1 MKYYSTL
8 SPNKFY
14 SMRQAAL
21 VGLAPDGGLFM
32 PEVIPTI
39 DLQIVEREA
48 EKSFAHLAYYLADKF
63 FGEDIEPDVL
73 RAIVFDAFDFP
84 ITMAP
89 SGALELFNGPTLAF
103 KDFGARF
110 MGRMVAKLKERDMVI
125 LTATSGDTGSAVA
138 GGFLGMDGIRVV
150 ILYPEGRVSDFQ
162 ERQMTTLGSN
172 ITALSVRGS
181 FDDCQAMVK
190 AVFADHAFCS
200 ANGVTSANSISIL
213 RWIPQSFYYFYGY
226 YLWKKAGGN
235 GAPVIVV
242 PSGNFGNI
250 TAGIL
255 AHKMGLPVAHFV
267 AATNAN
273 DTVVRFMATQQYDPQ
288 PSVVTLSSAMDV
300 GDPSNFARLKDLYH
314 NDISAI
320 KRDITAFSFSDI
332 QTQEA
337 IRELYATHHYVSDP
351 HSAVG
356 YLGLKNFVPGNPL
369 AGFYIATAHAS
380 KFGDTIHQTLGFE
393 PPMPSK
399 MNKYYGV
406 DKHFTTID
414 PDESLLRPII
424 CGDLDHLD
432 PRATQQ
438 R

>member
-1 MKYYSTL
+1 
-8 SPNKFY
+8 NI
-14 SMRQAAL
+14 
-21 VGLAPDGGLFM
+21 
-32 PEVIPTI
+32 E
-39 DLQIVEREA
+39 ER
-48 EKSFAHLAYYLADKF
+48 
-63 FGEDIEPDVL
+63 
-73 RAIVFDAFDFP
+73 R
-84 ITMAP
+84 
-89 SGALELFNGPTLAF
+89 
-103 KDFGARF
+103 
-110 MGRMVAKLKERDMVI
+110 
-125 LTATSGDTGSAVA
+125 
-138 GGFLGMDGIRVV
+138 
-150 ILYPEGRVSDFQ
+150 
-162 ERQMTTLGSN
+162 
-172 ITALSVRGS
+172 
-181 FDDCQAMVK
+181 
-190 AVFADHAFCS
+190 
-200 ANGVTSANSISIL
+200 
-213 RWIPQSFYYFYGY
+213 
-226 YLWKKAGGN
+226 
-235 GAPVIVV
+235 PVYV
-242 PSGNFGNI
+242 
-250 TAGIL
+250 
-255 AHKMGLPVAHFV
+255 
-267 AATNAN
+267 
-273 DTVVRFMATQQYDPQ
+273 
-288 PSVVTLSSAMDV
+288 
-300 GDPSNFARLKDLYH
+300 LKDLYH

-369 AGFYIATAHAS
+369 SGFYIATAHAS